1 MLKALK
7 VILEIQD
14 LDMKMIRLMRLKQER
29 QSELDNI
36 DYLRQDLKNQQVAKE
51 KEIQVIAAEIAV
63 EENKIT
69 EIKDELKKLETK
81 QGTIKKVEEFNALT
95 QEMSTKERERIATEH
110 KTSDL
115 IDKKNMEEEIL
126 NKIKDSLVSS
136 EESSKAIEAEIKSTI
151 KKLNEEGREIKT
163 QRDELAKTA
172 DPEILKI
179 YTRLL
184 NNKKD
189 RVLVPLENRV
199 CSGCHITLT
208 AQHENLIRRGER
220 LVFCEHC
227 SRILYWQQSEDL
239 EGTSASTKKRRRK
252 STNIQ

>member
-1 MLKALK
+1 MLTSLK

-14 LDMKMIRLMRLKQER
+14 LDMKMLRLMRLKKDR

-51 KEIQVIAAEIAV
+51 KEIQGLAEQISV
-63 EENKIT
+63 EENKIN
-69 EIKDELKKLETK
+69 EIKDQLKKLEVR

-110 KTSDL
+110 KASDL

-126 NKIKDSLVSS
+126 TKIKDSLISS

-151 KKLNEEGREIKT
+151 KKLNEEGREIKE
-163 QRDELAKTA
+163 QRDEIAKTA

-179 YTRLL
+179 YIRLI
-184 NNKKD
+184 NNKRD
-189 RVLVPLENRV
+189 RVVVPLENRA

-208 AQHENLIRRGER
+208 AQHENMVRKGER

-227 SRILYWQQSEDL
+227 SRILFWQESEAL
-239 EGTSASTKKRRRK
+239 EGTSVATKKRRRK
-252 STNIQ
+252 VTPAQ

>member
-1 MLKALK
+1 MLKALN

-29 QSELDNI
+29 QGELEHI
-36 DYLRQDLKNQQVAKE
+36 DSLRTDLQQQQCIKE
-51 KEIQVIAAEIAV
+51 D
-63 EENKIT
+63 
-69 EIKDELKKLETK
+69 EIKIFSSEIVLEEHKILDIKSHLKALDAK
-81 QGTIKKVEEFNALT
+81 QSSIKKVDEFNALT
-95 QEMSTKERERIATEH
+95 KEMSTKERERIASEH

-115 IDKKNMEEEIL
+115 IDKKHAEEEIL
-126 NKIKDSLVSS
+126 EKIKDSLISS
-136 EESSKAIEAEIKSTI
+136 EESSKAINAEITATI
-151 KKLNEEGREIKT
+151 KKINEEGRELKEK
-163 QRDELAKTA
+163 RDLIAQTA

-189 RVLVPLENRV
+189 NVVVPLENRA

-208 AQHENLIRRGER
+208 AQHENLIRKGER

-227 SRILYWQQSEDL
+227 SRILYWPENMNL
-239 EGTSASTKKRRRK
+239 EGTSVTEKKRRRRTT
-252 STNIQ
+252 S

>member
-1 MLKALK
+1 MLTALK
-7 VILEIQD
+7 VILDIQD

-36 DYLRQDLKNQQVAKE
+36 DYLRQDLKNQQIIKE
-51 KEIQVIAAEIAV
+51 KEMHIIAAEITV
-63 EENKIT
+63 EENKIN
-69 EIKDELKKLETK
+69 EIKDELKKLEAK
-81 QGTIKKVEEFNALT
+81 QGSIKKVEEFNALT
-95 QEMSTKERERIATEH
+95 QEMSAKERERIATEH

-136 EESSKAIEAEIKSTI
+136 EESSKAIEAEIQSTI
-151 KKLNEEGREIKT
+151 KKLNEEGRDLKI
-163 QRDELAKTA
+163 QRDEIAKTA

-179 YTRLL
+179 YMRLL

-189 RVLVPLENRV
+189 RVLVPLENRA

-208 AQHENLIRRGER
+208 AQHENQVRKGER
-220 LVFCEHC
+220 LIFCEHC
-227 SRILYWQQSEDL
+227 SRILFWQQSEEL
-239 EGTSASTKKRRRK
+239 EGTATATKKRRK
-252 STNIQ
+252 KTTPVV